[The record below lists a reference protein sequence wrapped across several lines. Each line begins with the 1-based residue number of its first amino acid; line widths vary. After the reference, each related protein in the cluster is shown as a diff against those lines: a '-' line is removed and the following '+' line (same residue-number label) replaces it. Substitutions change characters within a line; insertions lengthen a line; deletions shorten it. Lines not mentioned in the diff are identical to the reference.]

1 MTIYILP
8 KKENEASIFKKELK
22 FMDFYYVTFR
32 YLNTTPLNREEQ
44 TPVAM
49 RIHNFVFPMQEA
61 ILNYDLKKRKQD
73 VDVYESINKGLK
85 ETVRRAK
92 ISLGI
97 LKENNALFIG
107 YWSYLVNVYREDA
120 KLLGD
125 KALERCIDNFESYVQ
140 TMKP

>member
-1 MTIYILP
+1 MAIYILP
-8 KKENEASIFKKELK
+8 KKENEASLFKKELK

-32 YLNTTPLNREEQ
+32 YLNTTKLNREEQ

-49 RIHNFVFPMQEA
+49 RIHNFVMSMEEL
-61 ILNYDLKKRKQD
+61 ILQYDLKKRKQSPA
-73 VDVYESINKGLK
+73 VYETIDTGLK

-92 ISLGI
+92 ISLGRI
-97 LKENNALFIG
+97 KENNPLFIG
-107 YWSYLVNVYREDA
+107 YWNYLVNVYREDA

-125 KALERCIDNFESYVQ
+125 KALERCIDNFETYVQ